1 MPVSS
6 HLLRHFPRRSIP
18 ALVLALAALLAL
30 ADAAAC
36 RSAIPGQTGA
46 APTPPS
52 PAVRT
57 SVRVLTIGN
66 SFSDN
71 ATEYLPQLAKA
82 GGKQLV
88 LAKASLGGCSLERH
102 ARLARAAQD
111 DPESALGRAYGQA
124 GAKFILLEAL
134 RRDKWDVVTI
144 QQFSGDSFRP
154 ETFEPSGGQLR
165 DLVRRLAPQAELT
178 IHQTWAYR
186 EDSPM
191 FKDGF
196 TQEGMYAG
204 LRGAYDAL
212 GKELDCRQIPTGDAF
227 QNLRHS
233 PGWKFERDPKFDY
246 DHPTSGTL
254 PSERRSING
263 GPYWDAKTGRFAI
276 DPNHANLL
284 GKYLGAAVWYEAL
297 FHDDVTRLTWAPEGI
312 GAQDAAFLRRMAHR
326 TVTEHLRPALPPEG
340 SILTA
345 PPAPTARA
353 TGDAA
358 GGAAGAGR

>member
-1 MPVSS
+1 MLVPTF
-6 HLLRHFPRRSIP
+6 RTARSILTP
-18 ALVLALAALLAL
+18 ALAAAVLCAL
-30 ADAAAC
+30 FATGTAC
-36 RSAIPGQTGA
+36 RSASHSQTGTTPA
-46 APTPPS
+46 APP
-52 PAVRT
+52 RT

-71 ATEYLPQLAKA
+71 ATEYLPKLAEA

-88 LAKASLGGCSLERH
+88 LYKASLGGCSLERH
-102 ARLARAAQD
+102 AKLARAAQD
-111 DPESALGRAYGQA
+111 DPQSAVGRPYGRE
-124 GAKFILLEAL
+124 GAKYSLPEAL
-134 RRDKWDVVTI
+134 VKNKWDVVTI

-154 ETFEPSGGQLR
+154 ATYEPYARELAN
-165 DLVRRLAPQAELT
+165 LVHRLAPQAELM

-186 EDSPM
+186 EDSPL

-204 LRGAYDAL
+204 LRGAYDGL
-212 GKELDCRQIPTGDAF
+212 GQDLGIRQIPTGDAL

-263 GPYWDAKTGRFAI
+263 GAYWDSKTGKFTV
-276 DPNHANLL
+276 DYNHCNAL

-297 FHDDVTRLTWAPEGI
+297 FHDDVTRLTWAPAGI
-312 GAQDAAFLRRMAHR
+312 GVQDAAFLRRMAHR
-326 TVTEHLRPALPPEG
+326 TVSEHLRPALTG
-340 SILTA
+340 SY
-345 PPAPTARA
+345 PTEPRA
-353 TGDAA
+353 QAVP
-358 GGAAGAGR
+358 